1 MSALLPSWGWAVI
14 LGTLGV
20 ILLASGITALF
31 RLLGRSFLA
40 FLFLALLGQ
49 TGLMPGFLP
58 GANLL
63 NALVLGT
70 LGAPGFALL
79 VALPWLLG

>member
-14 LGTLGV
+14 LGALGLV
-20 ILLASGITALF
+20 LLASGIAALA
-31 RLLGRSFLA
+31 RLLGRSFIA
-40 FLFLALLGQ
+40 FLLLTLLGQ

-58 GANLL
+58 GANPL

-79 VALPWLLG
+79 LALPWLLG

>member
-40 FLFLALLGQ
+40 FLFLSLLGQ
-49 TGLMPGFLP
+49 TGLLPGFLP

-79 VALPWLLG
+79 VALPWLLS